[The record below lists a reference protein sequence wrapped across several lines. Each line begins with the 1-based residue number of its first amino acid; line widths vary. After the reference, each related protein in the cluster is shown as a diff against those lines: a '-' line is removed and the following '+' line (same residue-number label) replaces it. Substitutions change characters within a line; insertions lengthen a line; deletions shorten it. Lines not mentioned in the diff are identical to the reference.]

1 MPIVAALGVFLVAWQ
16 LAVVLGGLQPSILP
30 PPLLVA
36 ERFVEA
42 FAEGTIQPHLATTLQ
57 EIALGFAAGAVLGL
71 AAGYV
76 MARSPFAERLLSP
89 YIVAAQAVPILAL
102 APLLAIWFGPGLLSK
117 VVICGL
123 IVFFPVAVST
133 MVGIRT
139 VDPRLIELGR
149 SLRATRRQLLWTIE
163 VPSALPSILGGLRV
177 GVTLSVIGAIVGE
190 WAGASRGLG
199 VLINLA
205 RGSLFDIPLMFATL
219 LTIALVGIG
228 LYRRRRPR
236 RAPPRRRPLI
246 SDSEVPVRARF
257 VVGLLAVLLVV
268 AGCGVESATPIAAGS
283 ESPAATEPAESEAAT
298 SPSPQG
304 SVVPVD
310 LSVGLGYIPSVQF
323 APFYLAA
330 QEGYYGEAGLNVE
343 FQNRIDPD
351 LDHARRTGHH
361 RRRHR

>member
-1 MPIVAALGVFLVAWQ
+1 MSWRTVVPVVAALGVFLVAWQ

-42 FAEGTIQPHLATTLQ
+42 FADGTIQPHLATTLQ

-71 AAGYV
+71 VAGYL

-117 VVICGL
+117 VVICAL
-123 IVFFPVAVST
+123 IVFFPVAVAT

-149 SLRATRRQLLWTIE
+149 SLRATRRQLLWTVE
-163 VPSALPSILGGLRV
+163 VPSALAVDPRRAPRGRHAVGDRRDRRGVGGGLAR
-177 GVTLSVIGAIVGE
+177 
-190 WAGASRGLG
+190 AGRADQPRAWLAVRYPADVRDAAHDRPRGD
-199 VLINLA
+199 
-205 RGSLFDIPLMFATL
+205 RSLC
-219 LTIALVGIG
+219 
-228 LYRRRRPR
+228 RRRPR

-246 SDSEVPVRARF
+246 PDSEVPVRARF
-257 VVGLLAVLLVV
+257 LLGLLAVLLVV
-268 AGCGVESATPIAAGS
+268 AGCGVESGTPIPDAS
-283 ESPAATEPAESEAAT
+283 RSPAATEPDATEAAT

-323 APFYLAA
+323 APFYLAE
-330 QEGYYGEAGLNVE
+330 QQGYYDEAGLNIE
-343 FQNRIDPD
+343 FQITGPI
-351 LDHARRTGHH
+351 RT
-361 RRRHR
+361 